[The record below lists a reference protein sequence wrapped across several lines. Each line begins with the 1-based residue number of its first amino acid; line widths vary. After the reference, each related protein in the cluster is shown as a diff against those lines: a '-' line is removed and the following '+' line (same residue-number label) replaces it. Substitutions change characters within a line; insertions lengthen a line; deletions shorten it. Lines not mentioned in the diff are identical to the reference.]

1 MAVSGQLSHFS
12 LPEVLQFA
20 EEGHRTGLLA
30 VQSSPRA
37 TESLQNHFIWLR
49 QGRII
54 AAANCNDYFGL
65 SRLITHRQWIPQ
77 TKLFRLIQQCPMS
90 TSLGAYLKSQGW
102 LTAKQLKILFSE
114 QIIREICSLFELSD
128 GYFHLISNV
137 RPPYLEMIGMS
148 VPATEVT
155 LPGLRS
161 LRDWSVLND
170 KLPNLT
176 SGLLRITHEQPQVRL
191 TRQELSVWKF
201 ADGSTSLNEIA
212 QRLDLSIDTT
222 QRISF
227 RLFVAGLAEE
237 VPLVDLIPAT
247 EGSQHNPEPQN
258 APSPEFLHQMLS
270 FFEQQANA

>member
-20 EEGHRTGLLA
+20 EEGHKTGLLT
-30 VQSSPRA
+30 VRSSFIA
-37 TESLQNHFIWLR
+37 TESCQNHFIWLR
-49 QGRII
+49 QGRIF
-54 AAANCNDYFGL
+54 AAANCHDYCGL

-77 TKLFRLIQQCPMS
+77 IKLLRLIQQCPLS

-102 LTAKQLKILFSE
+102 LTTKQLKILFAE

-128 GYFHLISNV
+128 GYFKLISNV
-137 RPPYLEMIGMS
+137 QPPYLEMIGMS

-161 LRDWSVLND
+161 LRNWSVLNN

-176 SGLLRITHEQPQVRL
+176 SGLLRITNEQPQVRL

-222 QRISF
+222 QRIGF

-237 VPLVDLIPAT
+237 VALVDLDPAT
-247 EGSQHNPEPQN
+247 HGSQQNPESQN
-258 APSPEFLHQMLS
+258 APSPEFLSQMFS